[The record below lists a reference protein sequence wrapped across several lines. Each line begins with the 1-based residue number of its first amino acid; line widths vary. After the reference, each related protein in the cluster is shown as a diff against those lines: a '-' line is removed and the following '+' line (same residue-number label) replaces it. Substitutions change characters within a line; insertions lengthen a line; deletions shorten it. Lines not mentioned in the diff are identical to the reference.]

1 VVSSTDC
8 GTKPSVFVKGQEFL
22 RQLSLSQE
30 GFCLMTLVHIF
41 AVYVCAVHGKD
52 LFCVL
57 VAYQKIFGM
66 C

>member
-1 VVSSTDC
+1 VSSTER

-22 RQLSLSQE
+22 RKLSLSEE
-30 GFCLMTLVHIF
+30 GFFSLILVQIL
-41 AVYVCAVHGKD
+41 AVYVCVVHGKD